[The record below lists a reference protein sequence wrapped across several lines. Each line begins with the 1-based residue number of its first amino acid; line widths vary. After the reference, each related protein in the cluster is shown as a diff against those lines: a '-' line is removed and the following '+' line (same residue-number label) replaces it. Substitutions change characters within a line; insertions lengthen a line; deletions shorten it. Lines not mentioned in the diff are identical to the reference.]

1 MTWIALGAMR
11 ALEGKGIKIPDQ
23 ISIWDSTISVLGQ
36 PYLPRDFTTI
46 HVHKQEMGEVAV
58 RRALDHIRYSGRQV
72 KMKIQVGTDFLVR
85 GSVRNL
91 DIEEAKRQERM
102 EEVKWQLSN

>member
-1 MTWIALGAMR
+1 M
-11 ALEGKGIKIPDQ
+11 
-23 ISIWDSTISVLGQ
+23 
-36 PYLPRDFTTI
+36 
-46 HVHKQEMGEVAV
+46 AV